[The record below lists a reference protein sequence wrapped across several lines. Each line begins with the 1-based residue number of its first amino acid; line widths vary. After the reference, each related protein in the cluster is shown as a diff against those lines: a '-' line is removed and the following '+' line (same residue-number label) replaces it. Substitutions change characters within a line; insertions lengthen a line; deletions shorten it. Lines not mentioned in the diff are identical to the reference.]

1 MSKTNESKIYN
12 LIRSVLNNATILR
25 VETYT
30 QRGVPDLYLCRA
42 GKSVW
47 IELKSNNLKNLGL
60 SGYQVNW
67 IVNHQRNGGSVYV
80 LNGIRNEGVK
90 ERALKLYRIQEP
102 SRLVREVLSTT
113 YDSQGMN
120 KVLDYVFNQ

>member
-1 MSKTNESKIYN
+1 MAKTNESKLYN

-30 QRGVPDLYLCRA
+30 SRGVPDLYLCKD

-60 SGYQVNW
+60 SGYQINW

-80 LNGIRNEGVK
+80 LNGIRNRGVK
-90 ERALKLYRIQEP
+90 DRALKLYRIEEP
-102 SRLVREVLSTT
+102 SRLVREVMTTT
-113 YDSQGMN
+113 YDREGVV
-120 KVLDYVFNQ
+120 KVLDHVFNQ